1 MQVNRRS
8 FPTVALLLSVPLLA
22 VVIFGGGPPGG
33 APRLPLLGLLLVAE
47 LGLIVNLVAAY
58 FGIGA
63 LRKQPRPRGALLR
76 FAANLVLAA
85 DFGRNLLILWPG

>member
-22 VVIFGGGPPGG
+22 VVIFGGGP
-33 APRLPLLGLLLVAE
+33 PRLPLLGLLLVAE

-63 LRKQPRPRGALLR
+63 LREQPRPRGALLR
-76 FAANLVLAA
+76 FAANLVLAE